1 MVLSRGRPLF
11 LTQIEWDLDL
21 ILTSPIK
28 VRKVSSFGRY
38 MYLEY
43 IRVVQ
48 IEKERIWNFNAET
61 CPLSVHPWRLSIF
74 DIFWWSSFVLF
85 SSIVFFQFNFAILS
99 YSVMIVTHVHFVE
112 ANFRGT
118 SRPLQHSASVWLP
131 HFLISNGFSN
141 TISTTFFILQLLT
154 VYNNYYNNYFNNND
168 ELTRQALGA
177 SNQCRT
183 VN

>member
-11 LTQIEWDLDL
+11 LTQIEWDLNL

-48 IEKERIWNFNAET
+48 IEKERIWNFNAEN

-74 DIFWWSSFVLF
+74 DLFWWSSFVLF

-99 YSVMIVTHVHFVE
+99 YSVMIVTHGHFVE
-112 ANFRGT
+112 ANFRGI
-118 SRPLQHSASVWLP
+118 SRPLQHSSVWLP

-141 TISTTFFILQLLT
+141 TIATTFFILQLLT
-154 VYNNYYNNYFNNND
+154 VYNNYYNSYFNNND

>member
-48 IEKERIWNFNAET
+48 IEKERI
-61 CPLSVHPWRLSIF
+61 
-74 DIFWWSSFVLF
+74 
-85 SSIVFFQFNFAILS
+85 
-99 YSVMIVTHVHFVE
+99 
-112 ANFRGT
+112 
-118 SRPLQHSASVWLP
+118 
-131 HFLISNGFSN
+131 
-141 TISTTFFILQLLT
+141 
-154 VYNNYYNNYFNNND
+154 
-168 ELTRQALGA
+168 
-177 SNQCRT
+177 
-183 VN
+183 